1 MTFDKNQT
9 VREIAINNAG
19 SVRVFENFGI
29 DYCGGGKRQLHEA
42 CVSANA
48 PTERGWKRLMNWM

>member
-9 VREIAINNAG
+9 VREIAINNPA

-29 DYCGGGKRQLHEA
+29 DYCCGGKRPLDEA
-42 CVSANA
+42 CARANA
-48 PTERGWKRLMNWM
+48 PIDLVTQAWLDWI